1 MSTKEEWINNLNEID
16 DLLRVE
22 KYEETRRYIRQK
34 KSEIN
39 SRQDDQ
45 ASKYMDELINELK

>member
-1 MSTKEEWINNLNEID
+1 MSTKEEWINSLNEID

-22 KYEETRRYIRQK
+22 KYEEARRYIRQK